1 MNASQ
6 QDDREGE
13 GTASVVVQGA
23 RGKREV
29 EVLILNILKGFVKKR
44 IQNSGGVSSE
54 KKSMIDLSTQAR
66 MKCGV
71 TG

>member
-1 MNASQ
+1 MQVSRVI
-6 QDDREGE
+6 REVKE
-13 GTASVVVQGA
+13 QLQWLVQGA
-23 RGKREV
+23 RGKRKV
-29 EVLILNILKGFVKKR
+29 EVLILNIMEGFVKKR

-54 KKSMIDLSTQAR
+54 KKSVIDLSTQAR